1 MRAWELETAVPPEV
15 TCEPEVRSSET
26 STDRKP
32 RIYRGRASGGSGGF
46 VVMEVRGARRG
57 ESEGQ
62 EIQPLPCGSFRL
74 LQTALRCDAPK
85 F

>member
-1 MRAWELETAVPPEV
+1 MPPEV

-26 STDRKP
+26 NTGRKP
-32 RIYRGRASGGSGGF
+32 ISTGEGHLEGSEGL
-46 VVMEVRGARRG
+46 VVMEVKGARRG

-62 EIQPLPCGSFRL
+62 EIQPLPSGSFRL
-74 LQTALRCDAPK
+74 LQTALCYDTPK